1 MMEKRIVTAA
11 LWLIPFLTGCQG
23 NEKKL
28 KVHEPVKVKAVSIQ
42 NNTYVNPKQ
51 YSGTVEEENGTSLSF
66 ATAGTIQTM
75 HVCLGQ
81 QVNAGQ
87 LIATLDPTPMQNSYQ
102 AAKAVLEQA
111 EDAYR
116 RMKELHD
123 KGSLP
128 DMKWVEVQSKLEQA
142 HSMEQIAK
150 RKLDDCKLHAPFSGV
165 IAEKNREAGE
175 NVAPGMSVARLV
187 TASSLVVKISVPETE
202 MSFVSTG
209 QKAEIAITALGGKT
223 FIAKIVEKGVV
234 ANPLSRTYE
243 VKLKLE
249 NPDKEIMSGMVTEVS
264 LQPSKTDSQEICVIP
279 AHVVQIDEH
288 NQSFVWSVKDGKA
301 HKNIIVCDEYMA
313 DGVIVSSGLSAN
325 DSIIV
330 EGQQK
335 VCEGTEVT
343 L

>member
-1 MMEKRIVTAA
+1 MRKRIVIAT

-23 NEKKL
+23 NEEKL
-28 KVHEPVKVKAVSIQ
+28 KVHEPVKVKVVSVQ
-42 NNTYVNPKQ
+42 TETYASPKR
-51 YSGTVEEENGTSLSF
+51 YSGTVEEKNGTSLSF
-66 ATAGTIQTM
+66 ATAGTVQTI
-75 HVCLGQ
+75 HVRLGQ

-87 LIATLDPTPMQNSYQ
+87 LIATLDPTSTQNSYQ
-102 AAKAVLEQA
+102 AAQAVLEQA

-142 HSMEQIAK
+142 RSMEQIAK
-150 RKLDDCKLHAPFSGV
+150 RKLDDCKLYAPFPGI
-165 IAEKNREAGE
+165 IAEKSMEAGE

-202 MSFVSTG
+202 MSSVQTG
-209 QKAEIAITALGGKT
+209 QKAEMTIKSLEGET
-223 FIAKIVEKGVV
+223 FIAQVIEKGVV

-249 NPDKEIMSGMVTEVS
+249 KPDKAIMPGMVTEVS
-264 LQPSKTDSQEICVIP
+264 LQPYNTDPQNLCVIP
-279 AHVVQIDEH
+279 AHIVQIDER

-301 HKNIIVCDEYMA
+301 HKSIIVCDEYMA

>member
-1 MMEKRIVTAA
+1 MRKRIVIAT

-23 NEKKL
+23 NEEKL
-28 KVHEPVKVKAVSIQ
+28 KVHEPVKVKVVSVQ
-42 NNTYVNPKQ
+42 TETYASPKR
-51 YSGTVEEENGTSLSF
+51 YSGTVEEKNGTSLSF
-66 ATAGTIQTM
+66 ATAGTVQTI
-75 HVCLGQ
+75 HVRLGQ

-87 LIATLDPTPMQNSYQ
+87 LIATLDPTSTQNSYQ
-102 AAKAVLEQA
+102 AAQAVLEQA

-142 HSMEQIAK
+142 RSMEQIAK
-150 RKLDDCKLHAPFSGV
+150 RKLDDCKLYAPFPGI
-165 IAEKNREAGE
+165 IAEKSMEAGE

-202 MSFVSTG
+202 MSSVQTG
-209 QKAEIAITALGGKT
+209 QKAEVTIKSLEGET
-223 FIAKIVEKGVV
+223 FIAQVIEKGVV

-249 NPDKEIMSGMVTEVS
+249 KPNKAIMPGMVTEVS
-264 LQPSKTDSQEICVIP
+264 LQPYNTDPQNLCVIP
-279 AHVVQIDEH
+279 AHIVQIDER

-301 HKNIIVCDEYMA
+301 HKSIIVCDEYMA

>member
-1 MMEKRIVTAA
+1 MMRKRIVIAT

-23 NEKKL
+23 NEEKL
-28 KVHEPVKVKAVSIQ
+28 KVHEPVKVKVVSVQ
-42 NNTYVNPKQ
+42 TETYASPKR
-51 YSGTVEEENGTSLSF
+51 YSGTVEEKNGTSLSF
-66 ATAGTIQTM
+66 ATAGTVQTI
-75 HVCLGQ
+75 HVRLGQ
-81 QVNAGQ
+81 QVNARQ
-87 LIATLDPTPMQNSYQ
+87 LIATLDPTSTQNSYQ
-102 AAKAVLEQA
+102 AAQAVLEQA

-142 HSMEQIAK
+142 RSMEQIAK
-150 RKLDDCKLHAPFSGV
+150 RKLDDCKLYAPFPGI
-165 IAEKNREAGE
+165 IAEKSMEAGE

-202 MSFVSTG
+202 MSSVQTG
-209 QKAEIAITALGGKT
+209 QKAEVTIKSLEGET
-223 FIAKIVEKGVV
+223 FIAQIIEKGVV

-249 NPDKEIMSGMVTEVS
+249 KSDEAIMPGMVAEVS
-264 LQPSKTDSQEICVIP
+264 LRPYKTDSRNLCVIP
-279 AHVVQIDEH
+279 AHIVQIDER

-301 HKNIIVCDEYMA
+301 HKSIIVCDEYMA

>member
-1 MMEKRIVTAA
+1 MRKRIVIAT

-23 NEKKL
+23 NEEKL
-28 KVHEPVKVKAVSIQ
+28 KVHEPVKVKVVSVQ
-42 NNTYVNPKQ
+42 TETYASPKR
-51 YSGTVEEENGTSLSF
+51 YSGTVEEKNGTSLSF
-66 ATAGTIQTM
+66 ATAGTVQTI
-75 HVCLGQ
+75 HVRLGQ

-87 LIATLDPTPMQNSYQ
+87 LIATLDPTSTQNSYQ
-102 AAKAVLEQA
+102 AAQAVLEQA

-142 HSMEQIAK
+142 RSMEQIAK
-150 RKLDDCKLHAPFSGV
+150 RKLDDCKLYAPFPGI
-165 IAEKNREAGE
+165 IAEKSMEAGE

-202 MSFVSTG
+202 MNSVQTG
-209 QKAEIAITALGGKT
+209 QKAEVTIKSLEGET
-223 FIAKIVEKGVV
+223 FIAQIIEKGVV

-249 NPDKEIMSGMVTEVS
+249 KPDKAIMPGMVTEVS
-264 LQPSKTDSQEICVIP
+264 LQPYNTDPQNLCVIS
-279 AHVVQIDEH
+279 AHIVQIDER

-301 HKNIIVCDEYMA
+301 HKSIIVCDEYMA

>member
-1 MMEKRIVTAA
+1 MRTMNLIAIVSLGAC
-11 LWLIPFLTGCQG
+11 LIGCQ
-23 NEKKL
+23 NKENQPEESK
-28 KVHEPVKVKAVSIQ
+28 PVKVKVMSVRAGAHVDLEH
-42 NNTYVNPKQ
+42 

-66 ATAGTIQTM
+66 AIAGTIQTI
-75 HVCLGQ
+75 HVRLGQ

-87 LIATLDPTPMQNSYQ
+87 LIATLDPTSMQNSYQ
-102 AAKAVLEQA
+102 AAQAVLEQA
-111 EDAYR
+111 EDAYQ

-142 HSMEQIAK
+142 RSMEQIAK
-150 RKLDDCKLHAPFSGV
+150 RKLGDCKLYAPFSGI
-165 IAEKNREAGE
+165 IAEKSMEAGE
-175 NVAPGMSVARLV
+175 NIAPGMSVARLV

-202 MSFVSTG
+202 MSSVRTG
-209 QKAEIAITALGGKT
+209 QKAEIAITALGGEM
-223 FIAKIVEKGVV
+223 FIARVVEKGVV

-249 NPDKEIMSGMVTEVS
+249 KPDEAIMPGMVAEVS
-264 LQPSKTDSQEICVIP
+264 LQPYKTDPKNLCVIP
-279 AHVVQIDEH
+279 AHIVQIDEH

-301 HKNIIVCDEYMA
+301 HKSIIVCDEYMA

>member
-1 MMEKRIVTAA
+1 MRKRIVIAT

-23 NEKKL
+23 NEEKL
-28 KVHEPVKVKAVSIQ
+28 KVHEPVKVKVVSVQ
-42 NNTYVNPKQ
+42 TETYASPKR
-51 YSGTVEEENGTSLSF
+51 YSGTVEEKNGTSLSF
-66 ATAGTIQTM
+66 ATAGTVQTI
-75 HVCLGQ
+75 HVRLGQ

-87 LIATLDPTPMQNSYQ
+87 LIATLDPTSTQNSYQ
-102 AAKAVLEQA
+102 AAQAVLEQA

-142 HSMEQIAK
+142 RSMEQIAK
-150 RKLDDCKLHAPFSGV
+150 RKLDDCKLYAPFPGI
-165 IAEKNREAGE
+165 IAEKSIEAGE

-202 MSFVSTG
+202 MSSVQTG
-209 QKAEIAITALGGKT
+209 QKAEVTIKSLEGET
-223 FIAKIVEKGVV
+223 FIAQIIEKGVV

-249 NPDKEIMSGMVTEVS
+249 KSDEAIMPGMVAEVS
-264 LQPSKTDSQEICVIP
+264 LRPYKTDSRNLCVIP
-279 AHVVQIDEH
+279 AHIVQIDER

-301 HKNIIVCDEYMA
+301 HKSIIVCDEYMA

>member
-1 MMEKRIVTAA
+1 MRKRIVIAT

-23 NEKKL
+23 NEEKL
-28 KVHEPVKVKAVSIQ
+28 KVHEPVMVKVVSVQ
-42 NNTYVNPKQ
+42 TETYASPKR
-51 YSGTVEEENGTSLSF
+51 YSGTVEEKNGTSLSF
-66 ATAGTIQTM
+66 ATAGTVQTI
-75 HVCLGQ
+75 HVRLGQ

-87 LIATLDPTPMQNSYQ
+87 LIATLDPTSTQNSYQ
-102 AAKAVLEQA
+102 AAQAVLEQA

-142 HSMEQIAK
+142 RSMEQIAK
-150 RKLDDCKLHAPFSGV
+150 RKLDDCKLYAPFPGI
-165 IAEKNREAGE
+165 IAEKSMEAGE

-202 MSFVSTG
+202 MSSVQTG
-209 QKAEIAITALGGKT
+209 QKAEVTIKSLEGET
-223 FIAKIVEKGVV
+223 FIAQIIEKGVV

-249 NPDKEIMSGMVTEVS
+249 KPDKAIMPGMVTEVS
-264 LQPSKTDSQEICVIP
+264 LQPYNTDPQNLCVIP
-279 AHVVQIDEH
+279 AHIVQIDEH
-288 NQSFVWSVKDGKA
+288 NQSFVWSMKDGKA
-301 HKNIIVCDEYMA
+301 HKSIIVCDEYMA

>member
-1 MMEKRIVTAA
+1 MMRKRIVIAT

-23 NEKKL
+23 NEEKL
-28 KVHEPVKVKAVSIQ
+28 KVHEPVKVKVVSVQ
-42 NNTYVNPKQ
+42 TETYASPKR
-51 YSGTVEEENGTSLSF
+51 YSGTVEEKNGTSLSF
-66 ATAGTIQTM
+66 ATAGTVQTI
-75 HVCLGQ
+75 HVRLGQ

-87 LIATLDPTPMQNSYQ
+87 LIATLDPTSTQNSYQ
-102 AAKAVLEQA
+102 AAQAVLEQA

-142 HSMEQIAK
+142 RSMEQIAK
-150 RKLDDCKLHAPFSGV
+150 RKLDDCKLYAPFPGI
-165 IAEKNREAGE
+165 IAEKSMEAGE

-202 MSFVSTG
+202 MSSVQTG
-209 QKAEIAITALGGKT
+209 QKAEVTIKSLEGET
-223 FIAKIVEKGVV
+223 FIAQIIEKGVV

-249 NPDKEIMSGMVTEVS
+249 KPNKAIMPGMVTEVS
-264 LQPSKTDSQEICVIP
+264 LQPYNTDPQNLCVIP
-279 AHVVQIDEH
+279 AHIVQIDER

-301 HKNIIVCDEYMA
+301 HKSIIVCDEYMA

>member
-1 MMEKRIVTAA
+1 MMRKRIVIAT

-23 NEKKL
+23 NEEKL
-28 KVHEPVKVKAVSIQ
+28 KVHEPVKVKVVSVQ
-42 NNTYVNPKQ
+42 TETYARPKR
-51 YSGTVEEENGTSLSF
+51 YSGTVEEKNGTSLSF
-66 ATAGTIQTM
+66 ATAGTVQTI
-75 HVCLGQ
+75 HVRLGQ

-87 LIATLDPTPMQNSYQ
+87 LIATLDPTSTQNSYQ
-102 AAKAVLEQA
+102 AAQAVLEQA

-142 HSMEQIAK
+142 RSMEQIAK
-150 RKLDDCKLHAPFSGV
+150 RKLGDCKLYAPFSGI
-165 IAEKNREAGE
+165 IAEKSMEAGE

-202 MSFVSTG
+202 MSSVQTG
-209 QKAEIAITALGGKT
+209 QKAEVTIKSLEGET
-223 FIAKIVEKGVV
+223 FIAQIIEKGVV

-249 NPDKEIMSGMVTEVS
+249 KSDEAIMPGMVAEVS
-264 LQPSKTDSQEICVIP
+264 LRPYKTDSRNLCVIP
-279 AHVVQIDEH
+279 AHIVQIDER

-301 HKNIIVCDEYMA
+301 HKSIIVCDEYMA

>member
-1 MMEKRIVTAA
+1 MNARILMAT
-11 LWLIPFLTGCQG
+11 LLLIQVLTGCRS
-23 NEKKL
+23 NEDKP
-28 KVHEPVKVKAVSIQ
+28 EAPSPVKVKTMTVQSG
-42 NNTYVNPKQ
+42 TYATPKQ
-51 YSGTVEEENGTSLSF
+51 YSGTMEEENGTSLSF
-66 ATAGTIQTM
+66 ATAGTVQTI
-75 HVCLGQ
+75 HVRLGQ

-87 LIATLDPTPMQNSYQ
+87 LIATLDPTSTQNSYQ
-102 AAKAVLEQA
+102 AAQAVLEQA

-142 HSMEQIAK
+142 RSMEQIAK
-150 RKLDDCKLHAPFSGV
+150 RKLDDCKLYAPFPGI
-165 IAEKNREAGE
+165 IAEKSMEAGE

-202 MSFVSTG
+202 MNSVQTG
-209 QKAEIAITALGGKT
+209 QKAEMTIKSLEGET
-223 FIAKIVEKGVV
+223 FIAQVIEKGVV

-249 NPDKEIMSGMVTEVS
+249 KPDKAIMPGMVTEVS
-264 LQPSKTDSQEICVIP
+264 LQPYNTDPQNLCVIS
-279 AHVVQIDEH
+279 AHIVQIDER

-301 HKNIIVCDEYMA
+301 HKSIIVCDEYMA

>member
-1 MMEKRIVTAA
+1 MRKRIVIAT

-23 NEKKL
+23 NEEKL
-28 KVHEPVKVKAVSIQ
+28 KVHEPVKVKVVSVQ
-42 NNTYVNPKQ
+42 TETYASPKR
-51 YSGTVEEENGTSLSF
+51 YSGTVEEKNGTSLSF
-66 ATAGTIQTM
+66 ATAGTVQTI
-75 HVCLGQ
+75 HVRLGQ

-87 LIATLDPTPMQNSYQ
+87 LIATLDPTSTQNSYQ
-102 AAKAVLEQA
+102 AAQAVLEQA

-142 HSMEQIAK
+142 RSMEQIAK
-150 RKLDDCKLHAPFSGV
+150 RKLDDCKLYAPFPGI
-165 IAEKNREAGE
+165 IAEKSIEAGE

-202 MSFVSTG
+202 MNSVQTG
-209 QKAEIAITALGGKT
+209 QKAEVTIKSLEGET
-223 FIAKIVEKGVV
+223 FIAQIIEKGVV

-249 NPDKEIMSGMVTEVS
+249 KSDEAIMPGMVAEVS
-264 LQPSKTDSQEICVIP
+264 LRPYKTDSRNLCVIP
-279 AHVVQIDEH
+279 AHIVQIDER

-301 HKNIIVCDEYMA
+301 HKSIIVCDEYMA

>member
-1 MMEKRIVTAA
+1 M
-11 LWLIPFLTGCQG
+11 GCQTDKG
-23 NEKKL
+23 KQAAAK
-28 KVHEPVKVKAVSIQ
+28 PVKVKMMAVRTD
-42 NNTYVNPKQ
+42 TYANPKR

-66 ATAGTIQTM
+66 ATVGTIQTI
-75 HVCLGQ
+75 HVRLGQ
-81 QVNAGQ
+81 KVNAGQ
-87 LIATLDPTPMQNSYQ
+87 LIATLDPTSMQNSYR
-102 AAKAVLEQA
+102 AAQAVLEQA
-111 EDAYR
+111 KDAYR

-150 RKLDDCKLHAPFSGV
+150 SKLDDCKLYAPFSGI
-165 IAEKNREAGE
+165 IAEKNMEVGE
-175 NVAPGMSVARLV
+175 NVAPGMSVTRLV

-202 MSFVSTG
+202 MSSVKIG
-209 QKAEIAITALGGKT
+209 QKSEVAITALGRET
-223 FIAKIVEKGVV
+223 FIAKVVEKGVV

-249 NPDKEIMSGMVTEVS
+249 KPGKEIMPGMVTEVS
-264 LQPSKTDSQEICVIP
+264 LQPHETDTRNLCVIP
-279 AHVVQIDEH
+279 AYIVQIDEH
-288 NQSFVWSVKDGKA
+288 NQSFVWSVKEGKA
-301 HKNIIVCDEYMA
+301 HKSVIVCDEYMA

-325 DSIIV
+325 DSIII

-335 VCEGTEVT
+335 VCEGTEVV

>member
-1 MMEKRIVTAA
+1 MRKRIVIAT

-23 NEKKL
+23 NEEKL
-28 KVHEPVKVKAVSIQ
+28 KVHEPVKVKVVSVQ
-42 NNTYVNPKQ
+42 TETYASPKR
-51 YSGTVEEENGTSLSF
+51 YSGTVEEKNGTSLSF
-66 ATAGTIQTM
+66 ATAGTVQTI
-75 HVCLGQ
+75 HVRLGQ

-87 LIATLDPTPMQNSYQ
+87 LIATLDPTSTQNSYQ
-102 AAKAVLEQA
+102 AAQAVLEQA

-142 HSMEQIAK
+142 RSMEQIAK
-150 RKLDDCKLHAPFSGV
+150 RKLDDCKLYAPFPGI
-165 IAEKNREAGE
+165 IAEKSMEAGE

-202 MSFVSTG
+202 MSSVQTG
-209 QKAEIAITALGGKT
+209 QKAEVTIKSLEGET
-223 FIAKIVEKGVV
+223 FIAQIIEKGVV

-249 NPDKEIMSGMVTEVS
+249 KPDKAIMPGMVTEVS
-264 LQPSKTDSQEICVIP
+264 LQPYNTNPQNLCVIP
-279 AHVVQIDEH
+279 AHIVQIDEH

-301 HKNIIVCDEYMA
+301 HKSIIVCDEYMA

>member
-1 MMEKRIVTAA
+1 MMEKRIVMAV

-23 NEKKL
+23 NGEKL
-28 KVHEPVKVKAVSIQ
+28 KVHEPVKVKAVSVQ

-51 YSGTVEEENGTSLSF
+51 YSGTVEEGNGTSLSF
-66 ATAGTIQTM
+66 ATSGTIQTI
-75 HVCLGQ
+75 HVRLGQ

-87 LIATLDPTPMQNSYQ
+87 LIATLDPTSMQNSYQ
-102 AAKAVLEQA
+102 AAQAVLEQA

-142 HSMEQIAK
+142 RSMEQIAK
-150 RKLDDCKLHAPFSGV
+150 RKLDDCRLYAPFSGI
-165 IAEKNREAGE
+165 IAEKNMEAGE
-175 NVAPGMSVARLV
+175 NVAPGMAVARLV

-202 MSFVSTG
+202 MSSVRTG
-209 QKAEIAITALGGKT
+209 QKAEIAIMALGGET
-223 FIAKIVEKGVV
+223 FIAKVVEKGIV

-243 VKLKLE
+243 VKLKME
-249 NPDKEIMSGMVTEVS
+249 KPGKEVMPGMVTEVF
-264 LQPSKTDSQEICVIP
+264 LQPSKTDSRDIYVIP
-279 AHVVQIDEH
+279 AHIVQIDEH

-301 HKNIIVCDEYMA
+301 HKSIIVCDEYMA
-313 DGVIVSSGLSAN
+313 DGVIVLSGLSAN

>member
-1 MMEKRIVTAA
+1 MRKRIVIAT

-23 NEKKL
+23 NEEKL
-28 KVHEPVKVKAVSIQ
+28 KVHEPVKVKVVSVQ
-42 NNTYVNPKQ
+42 TETYASPKR
-51 YSGTVEEENGTSLSF
+51 YSGTVEEKNGTSLSF
-66 ATAGTIQTM
+66 ATAGTVQTI
-75 HVCLGQ
+75 HVRLGQ

-87 LIATLDPTPMQNSYQ
+87 LIATLDPTSTQNSYQ
-102 AAKAVLEQA
+102 AAQAVLEQA

-142 HSMEQIAK
+142 RSMEQIAK
-150 RKLDDCKLHAPFSGV
+150 RKLDDCKLYAPFPGI
-165 IAEKNREAGE
+165 IAEKSMEAGE

-202 MSFVSTG
+202 MNSVQTG
-209 QKAEIAITALGGKT
+209 QKAEMTIKSLEGET
-223 FIAKIVEKGVV
+223 FIAQVIEKGVV

-249 NPDKEIMSGMVTEVS
+249 KPDKAIMPGMVTEVS
-264 LQPSKTDSQEICVIP
+264 LQPYNTDPQNLCVIP
-279 AHVVQIDEH
+279 AHIVQIDER

-301 HKNIIVCDEYMA
+301 HKSIIVCDEYMA

>member
-1 MMEKRIVTAA
+1 MKKRIVIAA

-23 NEKKL
+23 NKEKL
-28 KVHEPVKVKAVSIQ
+28 KVHEPVKVKVVSVQ
-42 NNTYVNPKQ
+42 TETYASPKR
-51 YSGTVEEENGTSLSF
+51 YSGTVEEKNGTSLSF
-66 ATAGTIQTM
+66 ATAGTVQTI
-75 HVCLGQ
+75 HVRLGQ

-87 LIATLDPTPMQNSYQ
+87 LIATLDPTSMQNSYQ
-102 AAKAVLEQA
+102 AAQAVLEQA

-142 HSMEQIAK
+142 RSMEQIAK
-150 RKLDDCKLHAPFSGV
+150 RKLDDCKLYAPFPGI
-165 IAEKNREAGE
+165 IAEKSMEAGE

-187 TASSLVVKISVPETE
+187 TVSSLVVKISVPETE
-202 MSFVSTG
+202 MSSVRTG
-209 QKAEIAITALGGKT
+209 QKAEVAITALGGEM
-223 FIAKIVEKGVV
+223 FIAQIIEKGVV

-249 NPDKEIMSGMVTEVS
+249 KPSKEIMPGMVTEVS
-264 LQPSKTDSQEICVIP
+264 LQPGETAPRNFCVIP
-279 AHVVQIDEH
+279 AHIVQIDEH

-301 HKNIIVCDEYMA
+301 HKSIIVCNEYMA

-335 VCEGTEVT
+335 VCEGTEVA

>member
-1 MMEKRIVTAA
+1 MRKRIVIAT

-23 NEKKL
+23 NEEKL
-28 KVHEPVKVKAVSIQ
+28 KVHEPVKVKVVSVQ
-42 NNTYVNPKQ
+42 TETYASPKR
-51 YSGTVEEENGTSLSF
+51 YSGTVEEKNGTSLSF
-66 ATAGTIQTM
+66 ATAGTVQTI
-75 HVCLGQ
+75 HVRLGQ

-87 LIATLDPTPMQNSYQ
+87 LIATLDPTSTQNSYQ
-102 AAKAVLEQA
+102 AAQAVLEQA

-142 HSMEQIAK
+142 RSMEQIAK
-150 RKLDDCKLHAPFSGV
+150 RKLDDCKLYAPFPGI
-165 IAEKNREAGE
+165 IAEKSMEAGE

-202 MSFVSTG
+202 MSSVQTG
-209 QKAEIAITALGGKT
+209 QKAEMTIKSLEGET
-223 FIAKIVEKGVV
+223 FIAQVIEKGVV

-249 NPDKEIMSGMVTEVS
+249 KPDKAIMPGMVTEVS
-264 LQPSKTDSQEICVIP
+264 LQPYNTNPQNLCVIP
-279 AHVVQIDEH
+279 AHIVQIDEH

-301 HKNIIVCDEYMA
+301 HKSIIVCDEYMA

>member
-1 MMEKRIVTAA
+1 MMRKRIVIAT

-23 NEKKL
+23 NEEKL
-28 KVHEPVKVKAVSIQ
+28 KVHEPVKVKVVSVQ
-42 NNTYVNPKQ
+42 TETYASPKR
-51 YSGTVEEENGTSLSF
+51 YSGTVEEKNGTSLSF
-66 ATAGTIQTM
+66 ATAGTVQTI
-75 HVCLGQ
+75 HVRLGQ

-87 LIATLDPTPMQNSYQ
+87 LIATLDPTSTQNSYQ
-102 AAKAVLEQA
+102 AAQAVLEQA

-142 HSMEQIAK
+142 RSMEQIAK
-150 RKLDDCKLHAPFSGV
+150 RKLDDCKLYAPFPGI
-165 IAEKNREAGE
+165 IAEKSIEAGE

-202 MSFVSTG
+202 MSSVQTG
-209 QKAEIAITALGGKT
+209 QKAEVTIKSLEGET
-223 FIAKIVEKGVV
+223 FIAQIIEKGVV

-249 NPDKEIMSGMVTEVS
+249 KSDEAIMPGMVAEVS
-264 LQPSKTDSQEICVIP
+264 LRPYKTDSRNLCVIP
-279 AHVVQIDEH
+279 AHIVQIDER

-301 HKNIIVCDEYMA
+301 HKSIIVCDEYMA

>member
-1 MMEKRIVTAA
+1 MRKRIVIAT

-23 NEKKL
+23 NEEKL
-28 KVHEPVKVKAVSIQ
+28 KVHEPVKVKVVSVQ
-42 NNTYVNPKQ
+42 TETYASPKR
-51 YSGTVEEENGTSLSF
+51 YSGTVEEKNGTSLSF
-66 ATAGTIQTM
+66 ATAGTVQTI
-75 HVCLGQ
+75 HVRLGQ

-87 LIATLDPTPMQNSYQ
+87 LIATLDPTSTQNSYQ
-102 AAKAVLEQA
+102 AAQAVLEQA

-142 HSMEQIAK
+142 RSMEQIAK
-150 RKLDDCKLHAPFSGV
+150 RKLDDCKLYAPFPGI
-165 IAEKNREAGE
+165 IAEKSMEAGE

-202 MSFVSTG
+202 MSSVQTG
-209 QKAEIAITALGGKT
+209 QKAEVTIKSLEGET
-223 FIAKIVEKGVV
+223 FIAQIIEKGVV
-234 ANPLSRTYE
+234 ANLLSRTYE

-249 NPDKEIMSGMVTEVS
+249 KSDEAIMPGMVAEVS
-264 LQPSKTDSQEICVIP
+264 LRPYKTDSRNLCVIP
-279 AHVVQIDEH
+279 AHIVQIDEH

-301 HKNIIVCDEYMA
+301 HKSIIVCDEYMA

>member
-1 MMEKRIVTAA
+1 MMRKRIVIAT

-23 NEKKL
+23 NEEKL
-28 KVHEPVKVKAVSIQ
+28 KVHEPVKVKVVSVQ
-42 NNTYVNPKQ
+42 TETYASPKR
-51 YSGTVEEENGTSLSF
+51 YSGTVEEKNGTSLSF
-66 ATAGTIQTM
+66 ATAGTVQTI
-75 HVCLGQ
+75 HVRLGQ

-87 LIATLDPTPMQNSYQ
+87 LIATLDPTSTQNSYQ
-102 AAKAVLEQA
+102 AAQAVLEQA

-142 HSMEQIAK
+142 RSMEQIAK
-150 RKLDDCKLHAPFSGV
+150 RKLDDCKLYAPFPGI
-165 IAEKNREAGE
+165 IAEKSMEAGE

-202 MSFVSTG
+202 MNSVQTG
-209 QKAEIAITALGGKT
+209 QKAEMTIKSLEGET
-223 FIAKIVEKGVV
+223 FIAQVIEKGVV

-249 NPDKEIMSGMVTEVS
+249 KPDKAIMPGMVTEVS
-264 LQPSKTDSQEICVIP
+264 LQPYNTDPQNLCVIP
-279 AHVVQIDEH
+279 AHIVQIDER

-301 HKNIIVCDEYMA
+301 HKSIIVCDEYMA

>member
-23 NEKKL
+23 NEEKL

-223 FIAKIVEKGVV
+223 FIAKIVEKE
-234 ANPLSRTYE
+234 SW
-243 VKLKLE
+243 
-249 NPDKEIMSGMVTEVS
+249 
-264 LQPSKTDSQEICVIP
+264 
-279 AHVVQIDEH
+279 QIRFH
-288 NQSFVWSVKDGKA
+288 A
-301 HKNIIVCDEYMA
+301 RMR
-313 DGVIVSSGLSAN
+313 
-325 DSIIV
+325 
-330 EGQQK
+330 
-335 VCEGTEVT
+335 
-343 L
+343 

>member
-1 MMEKRIVTAA
+1 MKKRIVIAT

-23 NEKKL
+23 NEEKL
-28 KVHEPVKVKAVSIQ
+28 KVHEPVKVKVVSVHTE
-42 NNTYVNPKQ
+42 TYASPKR
-51 YSGTVEEENGTSLSF
+51 YSGTVEEKNGTSLSF
-66 ATAGTIQTM
+66 ATAGTVQTI
-75 HVCLGQ
+75 HVRLGQ

-87 LIATLDPTPMQNSYQ
+87 LIATLDPTSMQNSYQ
-102 AAKAVLEQA
+102 AAQAVLEQA

-142 HSMEQIAK
+142 RSMEQIAK
-150 RKLDDCKLHAPFSGV
+150 RKLDDCKLYAPFPGI
-165 IAEKNREAGE
+165 IAEKSMEAGE

-187 TASSLVVKISVPETE
+187 TVSSLVVKISVPETE
-202 MSFVSTG
+202 MSSVQTG
-209 QKAEIAITALGGKT
+209 QKAEVTIKSLGGEM
-223 FIAKIVEKGVV
+223 FIAQVIEKGVV

-249 NPDKEIMSGMVTEVS
+249 TPGKEVMPGMVTEVS
-264 LQPSKTDSQEICVIP
+264 LQPYKTDSRNLCVIP
-279 AHVVQIDEH
+279 AHIVQIDEH

-313 DGVIVSSGLSAN
+313 DGIIVSSGLSAN

>member
-1 MMEKRIVTAA
+1 MGR
-11 LWLIPFLTGCQG
+11 
-23 NEKKL
+23 
-28 KVHEPVKVKAVSIQ
+28 S
-42 NNTYVNPKQ
+42 
-51 YSGTVEEENGTSLSF
+51 YSGTAEEESGTPLSF
-66 ATAGTIQTM
+66 ATAGTVQEL
-75 HVCLGQ
+75 HFHLGQ
-81 QVNAGQ
+81 QVSKGQ
-87 LIATLDPTPMQNSYQ
+87 LLATLDSTSMQNAYN
-102 AAKAVLEQA
+102 AAHATLEQA
-111 EDAYR
+111 KDAFR
-116 RMKELHD
+116 RMEKLHE

-142 HSMEQIAK
+142 RSMEQIAK
-150 RKLDDCKLHAPFSGV
+150 RKLDDCKLYAPFPGI
-165 IAEKNREAGE
+165 IAEKSMEAGE

-202 MSFVSTG
+202 MSSVQTG
-209 QKAEIAITALGGKT
+209 QKAEVTIKSLEGET
-223 FIAKIVEKGVV
+223 FIAQIIEKGVV

-249 NPDKEIMSGMVTEVS
+249 KPDKAIMPGMVTEVS
-264 LQPSKTDSQEICVIP
+264 LQPYNTDPQNLCVIP
-279 AHVVQIDEH
+279 AHIVQIDEH
-288 NQSFVWSVKDGKA
+288 NQSFVWSMKDGKA
-301 HKNIIVCDEYMA
+301 HKSIIVCDEYMA

>member
-1 MMEKRIVTAA
+1 MRKRIVIAT

-23 NEKKL
+23 NEEKL
-28 KVHEPVKVKAVSIQ
+28 KVHEPVKVKVVSVQ
-42 NNTYVNPKQ
+42 TETYASPKR
-51 YSGTVEEENGTSLSF
+51 YSGTVEEKNGTSLSF
-66 ATAGTIQTM
+66 ATAGTVQTI
-75 HVCLGQ
+75 HVRLGQ

-87 LIATLDPTPMQNSYQ
+87 LIATLDPTSTQNSYQ
-102 AAKAVLEQA
+102 AAQAVLEQA

-142 HSMEQIAK
+142 RSMEQIAK
-150 RKLDDCKLHAPFSGV
+150 RKLDDCKLYAPFPGI
-165 IAEKNREAGE
+165 IAEKSMEAGE

-202 MSFVSTG
+202 MSSVQTG
-209 QKAEIAITALGGKT
+209 QKAEVTIKSLEGET
-223 FIAKIVEKGVV
+223 FIAQVIEKGVV

-249 NPDKEIMSGMVTEVS
+249 KSDEAIMPGMVAEVS
-264 LQPSKTDSQEICVIP
+264 LRPYKTDSRNLCVIP
-279 AHVVQIDEH
+279 AHIVQIDER

-301 HKNIIVCDEYMA
+301 HKSIIVCDEYMA

>member
-1 MMEKRIVTAA
+1 MMRKRIVIAT

-23 NEKKL
+23 NEEKL
-28 KVHEPVKVKAVSIQ
+28 KVHEPVKVKVVSVQ
-42 NNTYVNPKQ
+42 TETYASPKR
-51 YSGTVEEENGTSLSF
+51 YSGTVEEKNGTSLSF
-66 ATAGTIQTM
+66 ATAGTVQTI
-75 HVCLGQ
+75 HVRLGQ

-87 LIATLDPTPMQNSYQ
+87 LIATLDPTSTQNSYQ
-102 AAKAVLEQA
+102 AAQAVLEQA

-142 HSMEQIAK
+142 RSMEQIAK
-150 RKLDDCKLHAPFSGV
+150 RKLDDCKLYAPFPGI
-165 IAEKNREAGE
+165 IAEKSMEAGE

-202 MSFVSTG
+202 MSSVQTG
-209 QKAEIAITALGGKT
+209 QKAEVTIKSLEGET
-223 FIAKIVEKGVV
+223 FIAQIIEKGVV

-249 NPDKEIMSGMVTEVS
+249 KPDKAIMPGMVTEVS
-264 LQPSKTDSQEICVIP
+264 LQPYNTNPQNLCVIP
-279 AHVVQIDEH
+279 AHIVQIDEH

-301 HKNIIVCDEYMA
+301 HKSIIVCDEYMA

>member
-1 MMEKRIVTAA
+1 MRKRIVIAT

-23 NEKKL
+23 NEEKL
-28 KVHEPVKVKAVSIQ
+28 KVHEPVKVKVVSVQ
-42 NNTYVNPKQ
+42 TETYASPKR
-51 YSGTVEEENGTSLSF
+51 YSGTVEEKNGTSLSF
-66 ATAGTIQTM
+66 ATAGTVQTI
-75 HVCLGQ
+75 HVRLGQ

-87 LIATLDPTPMQNSYQ
+87 LIATLDPTSTQNSYQ
-102 AAKAVLEQA
+102 AAQAVLEQA

-142 HSMEQIAK
+142 RSMEQIAK
-150 RKLDDCKLHAPFSGV
+150 RKLDDCKLYAPFPGI
-165 IAEKNREAGE
+165 IAEKSMEAGE

-202 MSFVSTG
+202 MNSVQTG
-209 QKAEIAITALGGKT
+209 QKAEVTIKSLEGET
-223 FIAKIVEKGVV
+223 FIAQIIEKGVV

-249 NPDKEIMSGMVTEVS
+249 KSDEAIMPGMVAEVS
-264 LQPSKTDSQEICVIP
+264 LRPYKTDSRNLCVIP
-279 AHVVQIDEH
+279 AHIVQIDER

-301 HKNIIVCDEYMA
+301 HKSIIVCDEYMA